1 MRMAAASW
9 RQDIISGAMHMF
21 AKKLTSVDLGL
32 KVKPSLCPDV
42 GRTPYLERKPDTTY
56 RKPLDAVRPRHT
68 PSDGGSPRQSP

>member
-1 MRMAAASW
+1 MAAASW

-42 GRTPYLERKPDTTY
+42 GRTPYLERKPDTAY
-56 RKPLDAVRPRHT
+56 RKPLDAARSSQNH
-68 PSDGGSPRQSP
+68 SNGGSPRPGP